1 VQATLTT
8 ILSMILSSHGP
19 VSPKI
24 RLNHPGDGEHW
35 LWVNVLQTALLVC
48 TNLTKLAIGQR
59 LREDAI
65 VDEAERIP
73 LRRAFG
79 FEVPE
84 HPTITSV
91 SNNSQTTRK
100 SNPVLKLT
108 SH

>member
-48 TNLTKLAIGQR
+48 ANLTKLAIGQR

-65 VDEAERIP
+65 VDEAESIP
-73 LRRAFG
+73 LGRALG

-84 HPTITSV
+84 YPAIRFV
-91 SNNSQTTRK
+91 STVSQSYTK
-100 SNPVLKLT
+100 VHL
-108 SH
+108 